1 MYVNETTQVKMKAT
15 PFHFKTCTLAIC
27 KSLSYTKKTTDKTLT
42 KEQNKHTNINK
53 TNHSIKNKQPKKAKK
68 KKKKLKTVLFEV
80 KRLSICKP

>member
-42 KEQNKHTNINK
+42 KGQNKHTNINK
-53 TNHSIKNKQPKKAKK
+53 NNHSIKNKHPKKAKK
-68 KKKKLKTVLFEV
+68 KKEKVENRTF
-80 KRLSICKP
+80 